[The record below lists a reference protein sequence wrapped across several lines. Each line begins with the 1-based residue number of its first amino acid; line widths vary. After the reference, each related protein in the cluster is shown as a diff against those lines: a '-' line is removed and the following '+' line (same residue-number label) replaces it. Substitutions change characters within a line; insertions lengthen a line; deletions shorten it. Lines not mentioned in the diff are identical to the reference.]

1 MPKLVLGE
9 VLAGVRKKV
18 MSTTRFYTNE
28 QITKLDCDA
37 HVFLEVARLAAN
49 HRDKKR
55 AVPGSTAYTSITTA
69 MMTNLGLALELRL
82 KVLHA
87 RVKSPIPYTH
97 ELVQLY
103 DKLGESVRSK
113 LTGIYEQFLKD
124 WESEEDE
131 TDIFRAY
138 VTAKETEEEP
148 SQQPQLSSIET
159 LRGLLSYLDDIGLY
173 SRRYSF
179 ENYSSH
185 EWWLTAELE
194 FFSLLLSRL
203 TEYTNELAESNALE
217 LIHDHHHRN

>member
-1 MPKLVLGE
+1 
-9 VLAGVRKKV
+9 
-18 MSTTRFYTNE
+18 MSTTRSYTNE
-28 QITKLDCDA
+28 KIIKLDCDA
-37 HVFLEVARLAAN
+37 HAFLEIASLAAAY
-49 HRDKKR
+49 RDRIR

-69 MMTNLGLALELRL
+69 MMTNLGIALELRL

-87 RVKSPIPYTH
+87 RVKSPIPLTH

-103 DKLGESVRSK
+103 DSLGESVRLK
-113 LTGIYEQFLKD
+113 LTGIYEQFLED
-124 WESEEDE
+124 WEREEDE

-179 ENYSSH
+179 ENFSSNK
-185 EWWLTAELE
+185 WWLAVELE
-194 FFSLLLSRL
+194 FFTRLLSRL
-203 TEYTNELAESNALE
+203 TGFTNELAESDA
-217 LIHDHHHRN
+217 